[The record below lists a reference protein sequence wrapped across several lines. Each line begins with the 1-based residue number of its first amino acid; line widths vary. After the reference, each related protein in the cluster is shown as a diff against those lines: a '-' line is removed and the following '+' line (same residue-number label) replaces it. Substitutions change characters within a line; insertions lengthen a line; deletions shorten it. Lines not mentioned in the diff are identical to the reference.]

1 MDNALQL
8 VPDRAQDRHML
19 LRILARAVS
28 HWASP
33 LGRPQGQVTPFK
45 VLLLCDRDE
54 EAVQL
59 RQDITQALHNGH
71 VVSQRL
77 TRRVHGLSRSQMA
90 SR

>member
-1 MDNALQL
+1 
-8 VPDRAQDRHML
+8 ML
-19 LRILARAVS
+19 LRILARAVR

-71 VVSQRL
+71 VVS
-77 TRRVHGLSRSQMA
+77 
-90 SR
+90 